1 MNKVQKISILE
12 KNDNSIGLK
21 TRRQTQGKELELVK
35 KFIEYYANK
44 FESKRTNTKLAIF
57 CEPYIESGFPDIVFA
72 EYIEEVYSNWN
83 EKREKL
89 KTNDLKVLQH
99 IITNK
104 KITSKKIK
112 SQLGLTGDN
121 DLLPIL
127 EKLYDA
133 NLITRKNGLYE
144 PKNIDDIYGIKK
156 LEAFEAKINNITT
169 VVEQANINS
178 WFASK
183 TFILSNVNHPT
194 EKTIQKLE
202 KTGVGMYTLD
212 KDFIKLK
219 DAKKHNLPNCYI
231 SLLFNEWVGKK
242 VNM

>member
-83 EKREKL
+83 DKREKL

-133 NLITRKNGLYE
+133 N
-144 PKNIDDIYGIKK
+144 
-156 LEAFEAKINNITT
+156 
-169 VVEQANINS
+169 
-178 WFASK
+178 W
-183 TFILSNVNHPT
+183 
-194 EKTIQKLE
+194 
-202 KTGVGMYTLD
+202 
-212 KDFIKLK
+212 
-219 DAKKHNLPNCYI
+219 
-231 SLLFNEWVGKK
+231 
-242 VNM
+242 

>member
-1 MNKVQKISILE
+1 MKQVQKISILE
-12 KNDNSIGLK
+12 NDDNLIGLK
-21 TRRQTQGKELELVK
+21 TRRQTQGRELELVK
-35 KFIEYYANK
+35 KFIDYYANR
-44 FESKRTNTKLAIF
+44 FEDKRTNSKLAIF

-72 EYIEEVYSNWN
+72 EYNEETYDNWN
-83 EKREKL
+83 EIREKL

-99 IITNK
+99 IISNK

-112 SQLGLTGDN
+112 MQLGLTGDN

-133 NLITRKNGLYE
+133 NLITRKDGYYQS
-144 PKNIDDIYGIKK
+144 KNIREIYGIKK

-169 VVEQANINS
+169 VVEQANINN

-202 KTGVGMYTLD
+202 KTGVGMYVLD
-212 KDFIKLK
+212 KDFVRLK

-231 SLLFNEWVGKK
+231 SLLFNEWIGKK
-242 VNM
+242 INM

>member
-1 MNKVQKISILE
+1 MQKISVLE
-12 KNDNSIGLK
+12 QNDNMIGLK
-21 TRRQTQGKELELVK
+21 TRKQTKGEELDLVK
-35 KFIEYYANK
+35 RFIEYYANK
-44 FESKRTNTKLAIF
+44 FEAKKTETKLAIF

-72 EYIEEVYSNWN
+72 EYNEETYANWN
-83 EKREKL
+83 DKREKL

-99 IITNK
+99 IINSK
-104 KITSKKIK
+104 KITSKKIRT
-112 SQLGLTGDN
+112 QLGLTGDN

-133 NLITRKNGLYE
+133 DLIVRKNGFYE
-144 PKNIDDIYGIKK
+144 PKSLDLIYGIKK

-169 VVEQANINS
+169 VVEQANINN

-194 EKTIQKLE
+194 EKTMQKLE
-202 KTGVGMYTLD
+202 KTGVGMYALD
-212 KDFIKLK
+212 QDFIKLK
-219 DAKKHNLPNCYI
+219 EAKVHSLPTCYI
-231 SLLFNEWVGKK
+231 SLLFNEWIGKK